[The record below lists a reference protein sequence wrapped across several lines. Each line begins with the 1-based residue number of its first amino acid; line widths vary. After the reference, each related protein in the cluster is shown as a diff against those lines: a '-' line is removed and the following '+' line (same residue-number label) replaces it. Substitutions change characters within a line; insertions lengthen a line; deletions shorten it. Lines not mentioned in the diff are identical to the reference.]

1 MASRP
6 TIQMLAERAGVSLE
20 TVDRVVNDRP
30 HVNEEIRQRVLAAMK
45 AEGTEG
51 FAVCAVNDPA
61 IQSWL
66 RLRIGE
72 GIPCVTFNSDLPESG
87 RLRFIGQDIRQAGRV
102 AAGLLYKCV
111 SGQGP
116 ILTTASGW
124 TGFGSGWRC

>member
-87 RLRFIGQDIRQAGRV
+87 VCAL
-102 AAGLLYKCV
+102 
-111 SGQGP
+111 
-116 ILTTASGW
+116 
-124 TGFGSGWRC
+124 

>member
-30 HVNEEIRQRVLAAMK
+30 RQRVLAAMK

-102 AAGLLYKCV
+102 AAGLL
-111 SGQGP
+111 
-116 ILTTASGW
+116 
-124 TGFGSGWRC
+124 